1 MLDIIIRIMGA
12 HMNNFLNMFKDNKNL
27 KYAVNIFIL
36 LVIISLI
43 LKLDTSKITGIE
55 TSDVATNSNDSRE
68 MTTESYV
75 YSLEKRIEAILGRI
89 ENMESVDV
97 MIYTKKTP
105 EMKPVFDEN
114 TSNETNIEMSTDG
127 TKREVK
133 RETKQNQVILGSNNQ
148 VVSRYYQY
156 PEISGVLVVAN
167 YNGNKDIYTML
178 MNCVKTLLD
187 INLNEI
193 EIVLSNR

>member
-1 MLDIIIRIMGA
+1 
-12 HMNNFLNMFKDNKNL
+12 MNNFFSMFKDNKNL

-43 LKLDTSKITGIE
+43 LKFDTFKDPGDGRETEIIPSSSKEQKT
-55 TSDVATNSNDSRE
+55 AA
-68 MTTESYV
+68 ESYTS
-75 YSLEKRIEAILGRI
+75 SLEKRLESILGKI

-97 MIYTKKTP
+97 MIYTKNSP
-105 EMKPVFDEN
+105 EMEPVYNEN
-114 TSNETNIEMSTDG
+114 RSNETNVETGGDG

-133 RETKQNQVILGSNNQ
+133 RETNDSQVIMNNDNQVAEK
-148 VVSRYYQY
+148 YYRY
-156 PEISGVLVVAN
+156 PEISGVLIVAN
-167 YNGNKDIYTML
+167 YTGDKDIYAVL

-187 INLNEI
+187 INLNDI

>member
-1 MLDIIIRIMGA
+1 
-12 HMNNFLNMFKDNKNL
+12 MNNFLNMFKDNKNL

-36 LVIISLI
+36 LVIVSLI
-43 LKLDTSKITGIE
+43 LKLDTSKITDTTTKIVTGGNDKQE
-55 TSDVATNSNDSRE
+55 T
-68 MTTESYV
+68 TTESYV
-75 YSLEKRIEAILGRI
+75 YSLEKRLEEILDKI
-89 ENMESVDV
+89 ENVNNVDV

-105 EMKPVFDEN
+105 ELKPIYDEN
-114 TSNETNIEMSTDG
+114 TSNETNVETGGDG

-133 RETKQNQVILGSNNQ
+133 RETKQNQVILGGDNQ
-148 VVSRYYQY
+148 VVEKYYEY

-167 YNGNKDIYTML
+167 YTGNKDIYTIL

-187 INLNEI
+187 INLNDI

>member
-1 MLDIIIRIMGA
+1 MNKFLD
-12 HMNNFLNMFKDNKNL
+12 MFKDNKNL

-43 LKLDTSKITGIE
+43 LKLDTSKFTGAE
-55 TSDVATNSNDSRE
+55 TSKLVAGDNENHD

-75 YSLEKRIEAILGRI
+75 YSLEKRLENILLKI

-97 MIYTKKTP
+97 MIYTKNTP
-105 EMKPVFDEN
+105 EMKPVYDEN
-114 TSNETNIEMSTDG
+114 TSSETNVETGGDG

-133 RETKQNQVILGSNNQ
+133 RETKQTQVVRGNNNQ
-148 VVSRYYQY
+148 VAEKYYKY
-156 PEISGVLVVAN
+156 PEISGVLVVAK
-167 YNGNKDIYTML
+167 YNGNKDIYTIL
-178 MNCVKTLLD
+178 TNCVKTLLD
-187 INLNEI
+187 INLNDV

>member
-1 MLDIIIRIMGA
+1 MNTGA

-43 LKLDTSKITGIE
+43 LKLDTSKLTGSE
-55 TSDVATNSNDSRE
+55 TSNISLGSGKKTE
-68 MTTESYV
+68 MTAEEYV
-75 YSLEKRIEAILGRI
+75 YSLEKRLEDILKKI
-89 ENMESVDV
+89 DNLENVDV
-97 MIYTKKTP
+97 MIYTKNSP
-105 EMKPVFDEN
+105 EMKPVYDEN
-114 TSNETNIEMSTDG
+114 TSNETNIEIGGDG

-148 VVSRYYQY
+148 VVEKYYQY

-167 YNGNKDIYTML
+167 YNGNKDIYTIL
-178 MNCVKTLLD
+178 TNCVKTLLD
-187 INLNEI
+187 INVNNI

>member
-1 MLDIIIRIMGA
+1 
-12 HMNNFLNMFKDNKNL
+12 MNNLFNMFKDNKNL

-43 LKLDTSKITGIE
+43 LKLDTSKITAGGQEPKIA
-55 TSDVATNSNDSRE
+55 SGSGGSQG
-68 MTTESYV
+68 MTAESYV
-75 YSLEKRIEAILGRI
+75 YSLEKRLEDILGRI

-97 MIYTKKTP
+97 MIYTKNSP
-105 EMKPVFDEN
+105 EMEPVYNEN
-114 TSNETNIEMSTDG
+114 TSNETDVETGGDG

-133 RETKQNQVILGSNNQ
+133 RETKQSQVIMNGDNQVTEK
-148 VVSRYYQY
+148 YYQY
-156 PEISGVLVVAN
+156 PEISGVLIVAN
-167 YNGNKDIYTML
+167 YTGNKDIYTIL

-187 INLNEI
+187 INLNDI

>member
-1 MLDIIIRIMGA
+1 MNRSMGA

-36 LVIISLI
+36 LVIVSLI
-43 LKLDTSKITGIE
+43 LKLDTSKITGGE
-55 TSDVATNSNDSRE
+55 TSNIALGNNDNQE
-68 MTTESYV
+68 MTAEEYV
-75 YSLEKRIEAILGRI
+75 YSLEKRLEGILNKI

-97 MIYTKKTP
+97 MIYTKNSP
-105 EMKPVFDEN
+105 EMKPVYDEN
-114 TSNETNIEMSTDG
+114 TSNETNIEIGGDG

-133 RETKQNQVILGSNNQ
+133 RETKQNQVIMGSNNQ
-148 VVSRYYQY
+148 VVEKYYQY

-167 YNGNKDIYTML
+167 YTGHKDIYTIL

-187 INLNEI
+187 INLNDI

>member
-1 MLDIIIRIMGA
+1 
-12 HMNNFLNMFKDNKNL
+12 MNNFLNMFKDNKNL

-43 LKLDTSKITGIE
+43 LKLDTSKITDSK
-55 TSDVATNSNDSRE
+55 TSNIALGSNDNHE
-68 MTTESYV
+68 TTQESYV
-75 YSLEKRIEAILGRI
+75 YSLEKRVEGILSKI
-89 ENMESVDV
+89 ENLDNVEV

-114 TSNETNIEMSTDG
+114 TSNETNIETGGDG

-133 RETKQNQVILGSNNQ
+133 RETKQNQVILGNNNQ
-148 VVSRYYQY
+148 VVSKYYQY

-167 YNGNKDIYTML
+167 YSGNKDIYSIL

-187 INLNEI
+187 INLNDI
-193 EIVLSNR
+193 EIVLSNK

>member
-1 MLDIIIRIMGA
+1 MHRIVGA

-43 LKLDTSKITGIE
+43 LKLDTSKITGTD
-55 TSDVATNSNDSRE
+55 TSKLVPNNNESRE
-68 MTTESYV
+68 MTAESYV
-75 YSLEKRIEAILGRI
+75 YSLEKRLEDILGKI
-89 ENMESVDV
+89 ENMENVDV
-97 MIYTKKTP
+97 MIYTKNTP
-105 EMKPVFDEN
+105 EMKPVYDEN
-114 TSNETNIEMSTDG
+114 TSNETNIEIGGDG
-127 TKREVK
+127 MKREVK
-133 RETKQNQVILGSNNQ
+133 KETKQTQVILGNDNQ
-148 VVSRYYQY
+148 VVEKYYQY

-167 YNGNKDIYTML
+167 YNGDKDIYAIL

-187 INLNEI
+187 IKLNDI